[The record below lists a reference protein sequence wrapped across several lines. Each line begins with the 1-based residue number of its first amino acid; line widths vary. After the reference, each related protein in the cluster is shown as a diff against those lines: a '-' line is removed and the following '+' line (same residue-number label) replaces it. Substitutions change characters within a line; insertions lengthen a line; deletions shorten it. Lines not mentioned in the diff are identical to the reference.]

1 MAKENKINTKKVLT
15 RLNRN
20 VIINTE
26 REVMKMKKN
35 KKVSKVVGIVVCA
48 LLVVAIIGTIFGEMT
63 KSAKTDNN
71 TEDTTQTEQFI
82 DVTTTMMNAI
92 DDSFTGN
99 YRIEQMFV
107 ESVSY
112 TKDNHCVVLLE
123 DTEGYLWELIDVEM
137 YLYDDVLVLLAD
149 NYTDTIVDDAIIHCW
164 IGIE

>member
-1 MAKENKINTKKVLT
+1 MRRNKRK
-15 RLNRN
+15 
-20 VIINTE
+20 
-26 REVMKMKKN
+26 
-35 KKVSKVVGIVVCA
+35 SKVVTIVVCVMFA
-48 LLVVAIIGTIFGEMT
+48 LALICAIIGVF
-63 KSAKTDNN
+63 AQN
-71 TEDTTQTEQFI
+71 TSNTNAEETTQTEQFI

>member
-1 MAKENKINTKKVLT
+1 
-15 RLNRN
+15 
-20 VIINTE
+20 
-26 REVMKMKKN
+26 MKKN
-35 KKVSKVVGIVVCA
+35 KRVSKVVGIVVCV

-63 KSAKTDNN
+63 KSAKTDN
-71 TEDTTQTEQFI
+71 DTIQTEQFI

-112 TKDNHCVVLLE
+112 TRDNHCVVLLE

>member
-1 MAKENKINTKKVLT
+1 
-15 RLNRN
+15 
-20 VIINTE
+20 
-26 REVMKMKKN
+26 MKKN
-35 KKVSKVVGIVVCA
+35 KRVSKVVGIVVCV
-48 LLVVAIIGTIFGEMT
+48 LLVVAIIGTIFGGMT
-63 KSAKTDNN
+63 KSAKTDN
-71 TEDTTQTEQFI
+71 DTTQTEQFI

-112 TKDNHCVVLLE
+112 TRDNHCVVLLE

-149 NYTDTIVDDAIIHCW
+149 NYTDTIVDDTIIHCW

>member
-1 MAKENKINTKKVLT
+1 
-15 RLNRN
+15 
-20 VIINTE
+20 
-26 REVMKMKKN
+26 MKKN

-63 KSAKTDNN
+63 KSAKTDN
-71 TEDTTQTEQFI
+71 DTTQTEQFI

>member
-1 MAKENKINTKKVLT
+1 MKVLI
-15 RLNRN
+15 
-20 VIINTE
+20 VGSGG
-26 REVMKMKKN
+26 REHA
-35 KKVSKVVGIVVCA
+35 IAYC
-48 LLVVAIIGTIFGEMT
+48 VA

-71 TEDTTQTEQFI
+71 TEDTTHTEQFI
-82 DVTTTMMNAI
+82 DVTTTMINAI

-112 TKDNHCVVLLE
+112 TRDNHCIVLLE
-123 DTEGYLWELIDVEM
+123 DTEGYLWELVDVEM

>member
-1 MAKENKINTKKVLT
+1 
-15 RLNRN
+15 
-20 VIINTE
+20 
-26 REVMKMKKN
+26 MKKN

-92 DDSFTGN
+92 DDGFTGN

>member
-1 MAKENKINTKKVLT
+1 
-15 RLNRN
+15 
-20 VIINTE
+20 
-26 REVMKMKKN
+26 MKKN
-35 KKVSKVVGIVVCA
+35 KKVSKVVVIVVCV

-63 KSAKTDNN
+63 KSAKTDN
-71 TEDTTQTEQFI
+71 DTTQTEQFI
-82 DVTTTMMNAI
+82 DVTTTMINAI

-112 TKDNHCVVLLE
+112 TRDNHCIVLLE
-123 DTEGYLWELIDVEM
+123 DTEGYLWELVDVEM

>member
-1 MAKENKINTKKVLT
+1 
-15 RLNRN
+15 
-20 VIINTE
+20 
-26 REVMKMKKN
+26 MKKN
-35 KKVSKVVGIVVCA
+35 KGVFRVVGIVVCA
-48 LLVVAIIGTIFGEMT
+48 LLFVVLIGLALSEIV
-63 KSAKTDNN
+63 KSAKTDN
-71 TEDTTQTEQFI
+71 DTTQTEQFI

>member
-1 MAKENKINTKKVLT
+1 
-15 RLNRN
+15 
-20 VIINTE
+20 
-26 REVMKMKKN
+26 MKKN
-35 KKVSKVVGIVVCA
+35 KKVSKVVGIVVCV

-63 KSAKTDNN
+63 KSAKTEN
-71 TEDTTQTEQFI
+71 DTTQTEQFI

-112 TKDNHCVVLLE
+112 TRDNHCVVLLE

>member
-1 MAKENKINTKKVLT
+1 MVKENKINTKKVLT

-92 DDSFTGN
+92 DDGFTGN

>member
-1 MAKENKINTKKVLT
+1 
-15 RLNRN
+15 
-20 VIINTE
+20 
-26 REVMKMKKN
+26 MKKN
-35 KKVSKVVGIVVCA
+35 KRVSKVVGIVVCV
-48 LLVVAIIGTIFGEMT
+48 LLVVVIIGIIFGEMT
-63 KSAKTDNN
+63 KSAKTDN
-71 TEDTTQTEQFI
+71 DTTQTEQFI

-112 TKDNHCVVLLE
+112 TRDNHCVVLLE

>member
-1 MAKENKINTKKVLT
+1 
-15 RLNRN
+15 
-20 VIINTE
+20 
-26 REVMKMKKN
+26 MKKN
-35 KKVSKVVGIVVCA
+35 KRVSKVVGIVVCV
-48 LLVVAIIGTIFGEMT
+48 LLVVAIIGLIISETV
-63 KSAKTDNN
+63 KSTKTDN
-71 TEDTTQTEQFI
+71 DITQTEQFI

>member
-1 MAKENKINTKKVLT
+1 
-15 RLNRN
+15 
-20 VIINTE
+20 
-26 REVMKMKKN
+26 MKKN
-35 KKVSKVVGIVVCA
+35 KGIFRTVGIVVCA
-48 LLVVAIIGTIFGEMT
+48 LLFVVLVGLALSEIV
-63 KSAKTDNN
+63 KSAKTDN
-71 TEDTTQTEQFI
+71 DTTQTEQFI

-123 DTEGYLWELIDVEM
+123 DTKGYLWELVDVEM

>member
-1 MAKENKINTKKVLT
+1 
-15 RLNRN
+15 
-20 VIINTE
+20 
-26 REVMKMKKN
+26 MKKN
-35 KKVSKVVGIVVCA
+35 KRVSKVVGIVVCV
-48 LLVVAIIGTIFGEMT
+48 LLVVAIIGTIFGGMT
-63 KSAKTDNN
+63 KSTKTDN
-71 TEDTTQTEQFI
+71 DTIQTEQFI

-112 TKDNHCVVLLE
+112 TRDNHCVVLLE

>member
-1 MAKENKINTKKVLT
+1 
-15 RLNRN
+15 
-20 VIINTE
+20 
-26 REVMKMKKN
+26 MKKN
-35 KKVSKVVGIVVCA
+35 KRVSKVVGIVVCV
-48 LLVVAIIGTIFGEMT
+48 LLVVAIIGLIISETV
-63 KSAKTDNN
+63 KSTKTDN
-71 TEDTTQTEQFI
+71 DTTQTEQFI

-112 TKDNHCVVLLE
+112 TRDNHCVVLLE

>member
-1 MAKENKINTKKVLT
+1 
-15 RLNRN
+15 
-20 VIINTE
+20 
-26 REVMKMKKN
+26 MKKN
-35 KKVSKVVGIVVCA
+35 KGIFRVVGIVVCA
-48 LLVVAIIGTIFGEMT
+48 LLFVALIGLALSEIV
-63 KSAKTDNN
+63 KSAKTDN
-71 TEDTTQTEQFI
+71 DTIQTEQFI

-112 TKDNHCVVLLE
+112 TRDNHCVVLLE

-149 NYTDTIVDDAIIHCW
+149 NYTDTIVDDTIIHCW

>member
-1 MAKENKINTKKVLT
+1 
-15 RLNRN
+15 
-20 VIINTE
+20 
-26 REVMKMKKN
+26 MKKN
-35 KKVSKVVGIVVCA
+35 KRVSKVVGIVVCV
-48 LLVVAIIGTIFGEMT
+48 LLVVAIIGTIFGGMT
-63 KSAKTDNN
+63 KSTKTDN
-71 TEDTTQTEQFI
+71 DTTQTEQFI

-112 TKDNHCVVLLE
+112 TRDNHCVVLLE

-149 NYTDTIVDDAIIHCW
+149 SYTDTIVDDAIIHCW

>member
-1 MAKENKINTKKVLT
+1 
-15 RLNRN
+15 
-20 VIINTE
+20 
-26 REVMKMKKN
+26 MKKN
-35 KKVSKVVGIVVCA
+35 KRVSKVVGIVVCV

-63 KSAKTDNN
+63 KSAKTDN
-71 TEDTTQTEQFI
+71 DTIQTEQFI
-82 DVTTTMMNAI
+82 DVTTTMINAI

-112 TKDNHCVVLLE
+112 TRDNHCVVLLE

>member
-1 MAKENKINTKKVLT
+1 MNED
-15 RLNRN
+15 

-35 KKVSKVVGIVVCA
+35 KRVSKVVGIVVCA
-48 LLVVAIIGTIFGEMT
+48 LFVVALIGTILGGMT
-63 KSAKTDNN
+63 KGAKTDND
-71 TEDTTQTEQFI
+71 TEDTTQKEQFI

-112 TKDNHCVVLLE
+112 TMDNHCVVLLK
-123 DTEGYLWELIDVEM
+123 DTDGYLWELIDVDM
-137 YLYDDVLVLLAD
+137 CLYDDVLVLLAD

>member
-1 MAKENKINTKKVLT
+1 
-15 RLNRN
+15 
-20 VIINTE
+20 
-26 REVMKMKKN
+26 MKKN
-35 KKVSKVVGIVVCA
+35 KKVSKVVGIVVCV
-48 LLVVAIIGTIFGEMT
+48 LLVVAIIGAIFGGMT
-63 KSAKTDNN
+63 KSAKTDN
-71 TEDTTQTEQFI
+71 DTTQTEQFI
-82 DVTTTMMNAI
+82 DVTTTMINAI

-149 NYTDTIVDDAIIHCW
+149 NYTDTIVDDTIIHCW

>member
-1 MAKENKINTKKVLT
+1 
-15 RLNRN
+15 
-20 VIINTE
+20 
-26 REVMKMKKN
+26 MKKN
-35 KKVSKVVGIVVCA
+35 KRVSKVVGIVVCV

-63 KSAKTDNN
+63 KSAKTDN
-71 TEDTTQTEQFI
+71 DTTQTEQFI

-112 TKDNHCVVLLE
+112 TRDNHCVVLLE

>member
-15 RLNRN
+15 NN
-20 VIINTE
+20 YKDVILKSE

-35 KKVSKVVGIVVCA
+35 KRVSKVVGIVVCA
-48 LLVVAIIGTIFGEMT
+48 LFVVALIGTILGGMT
-63 KSAKTDNN
+63 KSTKTDND

-112 TKDNHCVVLLE
+112 TRDNHCVVLLK
-123 DTEGYLWELIDVEM
+123 DTDGYLWELIDVDM
-137 YLYDDVLVLLAD
+137 CLYDDVLVLLAD

>member
-1 MAKENKINTKKVLT
+1 
-15 RLNRN
+15 
-20 VIINTE
+20 
-26 REVMKMKKN
+26 MKKN
-35 KKVSKVVGIVVCA
+35 KRVSKVVGIVACA
-48 LLVVAIIGTIFGEMT
+48 LFIVALIGTILGDMT
-63 KSAKTDNN
+63 KGN
-71 TEDTTQTEQFI
+71 DTTQTEQFI

-112 TKDNHCVVLLE
+112 TRDNHCVVLLK
-123 DTEGYLWELIDVEM
+123 DTDGYLWELIDVDM
-137 YLYDDVLVLLAD
+137 CLYDDVLVLLAD